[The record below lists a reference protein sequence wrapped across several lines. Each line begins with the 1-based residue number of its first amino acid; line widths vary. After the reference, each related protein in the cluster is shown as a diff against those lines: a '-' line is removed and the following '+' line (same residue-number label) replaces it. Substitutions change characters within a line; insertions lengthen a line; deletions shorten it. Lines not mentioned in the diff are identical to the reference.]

1 VPAAIASNFASS
13 ACCQRALTSRS
24 LAWAF
29 GRRPRWP
36 AGPPP
41 RSPMASP
48 TPTAHGLESPVAL
61 EVGVAAD
68 DLAVSNRKGPP
79 GIDLELGPARL
90 APPSDAQVG
99 DDVVA
104 RVGQLNGFI
113 AELLE
118 LGQELPGIALD
129 GFYPPIDARLRE
141 RGILMP
147 LDVWVEVAADR
158 VEPATFERFG
168 YAPDDLHVLSRHRPP
183 SIARKAG
190 AGQGVP
196 DPSRTTAPNAR
207 APPAPRE
214 TAISNSSTKS
224 STRALNVPARPVQAT
239 CGRSALWF
247 GRWGWLGHDPG
258 CLSTTTSTSGCGPTN
273 PTGAFAQYNPS
284 LRC

>member
-1 VPAAIASNFASS
+1 
-13 ACCQRALTSRS
+13 
-24 LAWAF
+24 
-29 GRRPRWP
+29 
-36 AGPPP
+36 
-41 RSPMASP
+41 
-48 TPTAHGLESPVAL
+48 LESPVAL
-61 EVGVAAD
+61 QVGVAAD

-113 AELLE
+113 GELLE

-129 GFYPPIDARLRE
+129 GVYPPIDARLRE

-158 VEPATFERFG
+158 VEPATFRTLRLCAG
-168 YAPDDLHVLSRHRPP
+168 RSPRSLATSPA

-190 AGQGVP
+190 AGQGVR

-224 STRALNVPARPVQAT
+224 
-239 CGRSALWF
+239 
-247 GRWGWLGHDPG
+247 
-258 CLSTTTSTSGCGPTN
+258 
-273 PTGAFAQYNPS
+273 
-284 LRC
+284 